1 MSTPAKRRRIDTANE
16 TLRKPF
22 KSPGVVRGRNLDTAR
37 ETGQKSTP
45 AEPTNPA
52 QGVVDPTRTPAATRQ
67 SSALLA
73 PAKQLSKPAHRPF
86 STPRPRR
93 GVSKSPLRTTTPLAN
108 RLPLKTGPLTTPTGI
123 RVAGE
128 VEGRE
133 EIRQAERIRGGGSEE
148 MDQELAVL
156 IDKWRAASRQAAE
169 EVFEASRDRVQSMG
183 GMRAWRRTRMEER
196 RSFMEMMMEEERPR
210 DRDCGPGDE
219 DEADPSPAG
228 GVGAEDDGDDEE
240 DENAEENEDEG
251 TWRSLTCLQGF
262 TLGTMLKSMGID
274 FDIIGYDEDTGWWRD
289 G

>member
-37 ETGQKSTP
+37 GTGQKSTP
-45 AEPTNPA
+45 AEPTNSA
-52 QGVVDPTRTPAATRQ
+52 QDVVDPTSTPAATRQ
-67 SSALLA
+67 SSALLT

-93 GVSKSPLRTTTPLAN
+93 GVSQFPLRTTTPLAN
-108 RLPLKTGPLTTPTGI
+108 RLPRKTGPLTTPTGI
-123 RVAGE
+123 RVARE

-133 EIRQAERIRGGGSEE
+133 EIIRQAERIRGRGEASGAGTEE
-148 MDQELAVL
+148 TDQELVVL

-196 RSFMEMMMEEERPR
+196 RSFMEVMMEEERPR

-219 DEADPSPAG
+219 AEADPSPAG

-240 DENAEENEDEG
+240 DENGEEDEDE
-251 TWRSLTCLQGF
+251 GF